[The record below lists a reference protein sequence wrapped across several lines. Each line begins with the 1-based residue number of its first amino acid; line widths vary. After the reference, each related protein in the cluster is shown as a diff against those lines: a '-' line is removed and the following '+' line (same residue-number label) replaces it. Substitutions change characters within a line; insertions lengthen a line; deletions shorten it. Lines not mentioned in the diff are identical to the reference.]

1 MIILDARSVKTYDAL
16 QRLGARSGKDKD
28 YLEALWAELCADA
41 ELFAEFVYYLENH
54 CFGDMVSCSGYRLT
68 DLYFYLMRRY
78 EVSHDTGKTL
88 DDCDKEALVLDT
100 FSEMLQMKK
109 DPALFLN
116 KLSKGNG
123 MDLL

>member
-1 MIILDARSVKTYDAL
+1 MIILDARSVKAYDAL
-16 QRLGARSGKDKD
+16 RQIGARAGKDTD
-28 YLEALWAELCADA
+28 HLETLWMQLCADA
-41 ELFAEFVYYLENH
+41 ELFAEFIYYLENR
-54 CFGDMVSCSGYRLT
+54 CFGDTASCSGYRLT

-100 FSEMLQMKK
+100 FSMMLEMKK
-109 DPALFLN
+109 DPAPFLN
-116 KLSKGNG
+116 KLSKGSG